1 MSLRLLAIFYFL
13 LFQRA
18 CVLRLHPTVCAP
30 ARSSENIYQLL
41 DTICLRR
48 IYVPEPRQKRSFVSS
63 GEDLNKIKIEGNQEA
78 WLIVLRLPP
87 TLYISY
93 IIRVRSPGV
102 AIS

>member
-1 MSLRLLAIFYFL
+1 M
-13 LFQRA
+13 
-18 CVLRLHPTVCAP
+18 
-30 ARSSENIYQLL
+30 
-41 DTICLRR
+41 
-48 IYVPEPRQKRSFVSS
+48 SS